1 MKNYIIILFSISSL
15 ICSNVIEQIVIHG
28 NNITREQTIL
38 DLISHT
44 EGDSINIKQAISD
57 QETLFKT
64 GLFYDAIIYPDSS
77 IYNIIVFEK
86 PKKIFRPDFDKDDFL
101 GWSYG
106 TSILFN
112 NIKGKN
118 RKLKINTL
126 VGATNSIGIKYCNPK
141 LKQTKDSLNININY
155 KFYDNFQENYEI
167 YSNAIESSIT
177 FLTSH
182 PLHQIKILN
191 ETKYSRLFFNNGENE
206 KNYFT
211 INSIIYQYKTKK
223 NQFDLKFSSN
233 LFKKTYKNYLS
244 VKFENKFYIYFDKE
258 LKSGRLLIQNQGYF
272 NFANNIPI
280 YQKKY
285 LINENYI
292 RGYDINN
299 LPEKLNN
306 QNSLLWNNIITSTI
320 QIELPF
326 HKTSFISTDLLLFW
340 DWGIASNKY
349 KVFNYDNKLKSYG
362 LGIRYH
368 VDKMGSVD
376 ICIGINP
383 INAKKEI
390 QGIVNFKSF

>member
-1 MKNYIIILFSISSL
+1 MKNYIIILFFISSL
-15 ICSNVIEQIVIHG
+15 IYSNVIEQIVIHG

-38 DLISHT
+38 DLINHT
-44 EGDSINIKQAISD
+44 EGDSVNIKQAILD
-57 QETLFKT
+57 QETLFNT

-86 PKKIFRPDFDKDDFL
+86 PKKIFRPDFNKDDFL

-106 TSILFN
+106 ASMLFN

-118 RKLKINTL
+118 RKLKINAL
-126 VGATNSIGIKYCNPK
+126 IGAANSIGIKYCNPK
-141 LKQTKDSLNININY
+141 LKQTNDSLNINLDY

-167 YSNAIESSIT
+167 YSNAIESSIS
-177 FLTSH
+177 FLTTN

-191 ETKYSRLFFNNGENE
+191 ETKYSRLFFSNGKNE

-211 INSIIYQYKTKK
+211 VNSIIYQYRTQK
-223 NQFDLKFSSN
+223 NQCDFKLSSN
-233 LFKKTYKNYLS
+233 IFKKTYKNYLS
-244 VKFENKFYIYFDKE
+244 MKFDNKFYIYFDKQLE
-258 LKSGRLLIQNQGYF
+258 SGRLLIQNKGYF
-272 NFANNIPI
+272 NFAENIPI
-280 YQKKY
+280 YQKEY

-299 LPEKLNN
+299 LPEKLNA
-306 QNSLLWNNIITSTI
+306 QNNLLWNNIITSTL

-326 HKTSFISTDLLLFW
+326 HKTNFIYTDLLLFW
-340 DWGIASNKY
+340 DWGIASNDY
-349 KVFNYDNKLKSYG
+349 KVFNYDHKLKSYG

-383 INAKKEI
+383 INSKKEI